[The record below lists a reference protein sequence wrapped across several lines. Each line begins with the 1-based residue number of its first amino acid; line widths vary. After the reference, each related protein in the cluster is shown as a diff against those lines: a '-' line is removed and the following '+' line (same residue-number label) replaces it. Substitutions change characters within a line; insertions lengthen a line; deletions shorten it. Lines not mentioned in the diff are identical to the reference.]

1 MNPDILSI
9 HSENANVKS
18 KIRLFLWYGSC
29 IPLRGSEDFGIF
41 FAFQMDNQMYLVN
54 NDIPFLERQV
64 EMMHTHILL
73 FTLEKNVECTIAIKL
88 DMCTFT
94 PF

>member
-1 MNPDILSI
+1 MEYSSLLIICSINTIKLNPL
-9 HSENANVKS
+9 ENYNLY
-18 KIRLFLWYGSC
+18 IY
-29 IPLRGSEDFGIF
+29 IF
-41 FAFQMDNQMYLVN
+41 FAFETDNQISFLVN
-54 NDIPFLERQV
+54 NVIPFLERQV
-64 EMMHTHILL
+64 KMMHTHILL

>member
-18 KIRLFLWYGSC
+18 KIHLFLWYGSC

-41 FAFQMDNQMYLVN
+41 FAFRSAL
-54 NDIPFLERQV
+54 RR
-64 EMMHTHILL
+64 
-73 FTLEKNVECTIAIKL
+73 CTAN
-88 DMCTFT
+88 
-94 PF
+94 